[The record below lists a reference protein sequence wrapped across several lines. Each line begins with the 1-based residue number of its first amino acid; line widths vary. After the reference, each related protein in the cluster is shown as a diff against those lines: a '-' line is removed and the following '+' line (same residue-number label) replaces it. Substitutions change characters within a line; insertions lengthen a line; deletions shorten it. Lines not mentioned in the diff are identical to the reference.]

1 MKISGSSLGCSIH
14 SDNHVHTN
22 LCGHAKGEMEEYV
35 QAAISKRLKR
45 LVFLEHMEEGISAPG
60 PSWLSESDF
69 DYYFDE
75 GERLQGKYQDII
87 EIGMGVECG
96 YNPEYKETL
105 KKRLAKRKWEHIGIS
120 CHFLKIENDVHHLNL
135 LSKKS
140 ENVKRA
146 TELDTNILFSRYL
159 DTLLEAITELD
170 GSVLCHLDAAFRW
183 VPGHI
188 LLDHHYQQID
198 FLLAQVAAKNMALE
212 INTSGINIRNEP
224 FPNSRILDLAIQH
237 KMTFQLG
244 SDAHQPSD
252 VCNHFNLFS

>member
-1 MKISGSSLGCSIH
+1 MKFSVPSLGCSLH

-45 LVFLEHMEEGISAPG
+45 IVFLEHMEEGICAPR

-75 GERLQGKYQDII
+75 GERLQEKYQDII
-87 EIGMGVECG
+87 EIGLGVECG

-105 KKRLAKRKWEHIGIS
+105 KKRLAKRTWDQIGIS
-120 CHFLKIENDVHHLNL
+120 CHFLKIENDLQHLNL
-135 LSKKS
+135 FSKNP

-146 TELDTNILFSRYL
+146 TRRDTNILFCRYL
-159 DTLLEAITELD
+159 DTLLEAVTELG

-183 VPGHI
+183 VPGHT

-198 FLLAQVAAKNMALE
+198 LLLAQVAAKGMALE
-212 INTSGINIRNEP
+212 INTSGIKIRNDP
-224 FPNSRILDLAIQH
+224 FPNNRILDLAIQH

-252 VCNHFNLFS
+252 VGKHFNLFS

>member
-1 MKISGSSLGCSIH
+1 MKYLGSLPGCSIH

-35 QAAISKRLKR
+35 QAAIAKGLKR
-45 LVFLEHMEEGISAPG
+45 IVFLEHMEEGISVPK
-60 PSWLSESDF
+60 PSWLTESDF

-75 GERLQGKYQDII
+75 GQRLQERYQDII
-87 EIGMGVECG
+87 DIGLGVECG
-96 YNPEYKETL
+96 YNPESKETI
-105 KKRLAKRKWEHIGIS
+105 KKRLAKRAWDQIGIS
-120 CHFLKIENDVHHLNL
+120 CHFLKIENDVQHLNL
-135 LSKKS
+135 LSKKP

-159 DTLLEAITELD
+159 ATLLEAVTELD

-183 VPGHI
+183 IPDHT
-188 LLDHHYQQID
+188 LLEHHYQEID
-198 FLLAQVAAKNMALE
+198 LLLGRAAAKNMALE

-252 VCNHFNLFS
+252 VGNYFNLFS